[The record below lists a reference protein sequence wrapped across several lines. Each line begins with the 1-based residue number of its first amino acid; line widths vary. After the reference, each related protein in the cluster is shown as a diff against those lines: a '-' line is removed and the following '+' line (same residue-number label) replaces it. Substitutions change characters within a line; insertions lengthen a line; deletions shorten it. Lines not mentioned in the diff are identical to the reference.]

1 MFIGRFPFLS
11 PRSYFLLP
19 VLAHLS
25 FCSVL
30 VVCIVP
36 AIKRLTSA
44 LVEDRQEA
52 RSPFS
57 SVSFHLR
64 VCEATRPT
72 SLSFIRVLTFRL
84 NDIANAR
91 SSPSLVLAIARP
103 RHRPSPSSPV
113 PIIII
118 APRLRA
124 SHACGSGITNRA
136 LRPPHPLS
144 RAFPFREQ
152 ARFYLLKSKPRTLN
166 IGFLPTLQ
174 YTPLTL

>member
-25 FCSVL
+25 FRSIL
-30 VVCIVP
+30 VICIVP
-36 AIKRLTSA
+36 AIKCLASA

-64 VCEATRPT
+64 ICEATQPT

-84 NDIANAR
+84 NDIVNAR

-103 RHRPSPSSPV
+103 RHRSSSPSSVPV
-113 PIIII
+113 VAHPHH
-118 APRLRA
+118 RHRA

-136 LRPPHPLS
+136 LCPPIHSRTRSPFGNKPGFTSS
-144 RAFPFREQ
+144 RANPE
-152 ARFYLLKSKPRTLN
+152 LST
-166 IGFLPTLQ
+166 
-174 YTPLTL
+174 